1 MRSCYLRVHF
11 SFLLAGT
18 LIALTACVG
27 PQGPPGPAG
36 PPGSSSGGGPPY
48 EWVCTPISIPKSG
61 GNSAIDLSIFN
72 GSANTANIA
81 VHILNEAGTNLAGHN
96 IPGTNPVAQ
105 YPGQTGNNTVA
116 LAAKNTLHVE
126 FQVAQAQVD
135 PPNIGTTV
143 HVTSDIPIAVGINL
157 QWGGEFPG
165 PCMQLPK

>member
-1 MRSCYLRVHF
+1 MGSCYSRVYF
-11 SFLLAGT
+11 SFLLA
-18 LIALTACVG
+18 ISAIPLTACVG

-105 YPGQTGNNTVA
+105 YPGQTGSNTVA

-126 FQVAQAQVD
+126 FQVAQAQID
-135 PPNIGTTV
+135 PPNIGTSV
-143 HVTSDIPIAVGINL
+143 HVTSDNPVAVGINI
-157 QWGGEFPG
+157 QWGGEFPR
-165 PCMQLPK
+165 PCMLLPK

>member
-1 MRSCYLRVHF
+1 MRYCYFRIYL
-11 SFLLAGT
+11 SFLLAGSV
-18 LIALTACVG
+18 IALTACVG

-72 GSANTANIA
+72 GSANAANIA

-116 LAAKNTLHVE
+116 LAAQNTLHVE
-126 FQVAQAQVD
+126 FQVAQAQID
-135 PPNIGTTV
+135 PPNIGASV
-143 HVTSDIPIAVGINL
+143 HVTSDKPIAVGINI

-165 PCMQLPK
+165 SCMQLSK